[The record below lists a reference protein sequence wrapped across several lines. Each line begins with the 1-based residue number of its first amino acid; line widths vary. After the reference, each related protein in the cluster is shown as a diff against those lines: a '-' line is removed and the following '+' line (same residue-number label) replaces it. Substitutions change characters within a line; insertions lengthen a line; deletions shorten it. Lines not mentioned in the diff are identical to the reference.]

1 MRTYSGTAS
10 AGQTRRSCAELF
22 IINLRYIMEKYDYT
36 SNDFK
41 ELLKAKLNE
50 NEVGITFT
58 KRDGSE
64 RRMLCTLSTSRI
76 PGEHIPQGKGDTST
90 AKTFSEEALRVFD
103 TEKVA
108 WRSFR
113 FDSIKSVTF

>member
-1 MRTYSGTAS
+1 
-10 AGQTRRSCAELF
+10 
-22 IINLRYIMEKYDYT
+22 MENYDYT

-64 RRMLCTLSTSRI
+64 RRMQCTLSTSRI
-76 PGEHIPQGKGDTST
+76 PGEHVPQGTGDTSST
-90 AKTFSEEALRVFD
+90 ETVSKEAIKVFD
-103 TEKVA
+103 LEKQA

-113 FDSIKSVTF
+113 YDSIKAVKF

>member
-1 MRTYSGTAS
+1 
-10 AGQTRRSCAELF
+10 
-22 IINLRYIMEKYDYT
+22 MENYDYT

-64 RRMLCTLSTSRI
+64 RTMQCTLSTSRI
-76 PGEHIPQGKGDTST
+76 PGEQLPKEGDTST
-90 AKTFSEEALRVFD
+90 SSTQAQAVFD
-103 TEKVA
+103 TQKQG

-113 FDSIKSVTF
+113 WDSIKSVTFPSKF

>member
-1 MRTYSGTAS
+1 
-10 AGQTRRSCAELF
+10 
-22 IINLRYIMEKYDYT
+22 MEKYDYT

-64 RRMLCTLSTSRI
+64 RVMRCTLSAARI
-76 PGEHIPQGKGDTST
+76 PGEQLPQGTGDTSS
-90 AKTFSEEALRVFD
+90 AKTFSTEALRVFD